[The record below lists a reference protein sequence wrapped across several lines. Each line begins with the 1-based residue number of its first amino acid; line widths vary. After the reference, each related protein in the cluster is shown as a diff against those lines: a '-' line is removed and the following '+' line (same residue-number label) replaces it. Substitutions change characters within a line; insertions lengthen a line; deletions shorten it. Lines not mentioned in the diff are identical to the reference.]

1 MPLTLVKEGAK
12 EIGLLMDYKL
22 LLIDIDGTLLDK
34 NGVISAEDRNAL
46 AEVSNLGVQ
55 VSLSTGR
62 VAKACSSII
71 NQLSLDSYHIFFD
84 GALVSDPNQGKEIY
98 VRPID
103 KMVVKQAVEFAHL
116 NGINLEFYSADH
128 YFVEQET
135 WASDIRRDFYRTPP
149 NVVDITKLWQEERI
163 IKGVL
168 TLLSPEEK
176 ARAEL
181 LYLQFKDT
189 ISFSLTKTPAYPEV
203 DFINVLAPDV
213 SKGKAS
219 GALASFLGIPLAE
232 VMAMGDGP
240 NDISLLS
247 SVGLGIAMGDAPDEL
262 KAIADYVTLDVDHNG
277 LAEAIKK
284 FLL

>member
-1 MPLTLVKEGAK
+1 MN
-12 EIGLLMDYKL
+12 YKL
-22 LLIDIDGTLLDK
+22 LLVDIDGTLLDK
-34 NGVISAEDRNAL
+34 NGVISPEDRNAL
-46 AEVSNLGVQ
+46 AKACDLGVQ

-62 VAKACSSII
+62 VVKACSSII
-71 NQLSLDSYHIFFD
+71 SQLSLDSYHIFFD
-84 GALVSDPNQGKEIY
+84 GALVSDPNHGKEIY

-103 KMVVKQAVEFAHL
+103 KMVAKQAIEFAQL

-149 NVVDITKLWQEERI
+149 TVVDITRLWQKERI

-181 LYLQFKDT
+181 FYLQFKDAL
-189 ISFSLTKTPAYPEV
+189 SFSWTKTPAYPEV

-213 SKGKAS
+213 SKGKALEI
-219 GALASFLGIPLAE
+219 LASFLGISSTE
-232 VMAMGDGP
+232 VIAVGDGT

-247 SVGLGIAMGDAPDEL
+247 SAGLGIAMGGAPDEL

-277 LAEAIKK
+277 LAEAINK

>member
-1 MPLTLVKEGAK
+1 MRLVNP
-12 EIGLLMDYKL
+12 YKL
-22 LLIDIDGTLLDK
+22 LVIDIDGTLLDK

-46 AEVSNLGVQ
+46 ARVGDLGLL

-62 VAKACSSII
+62 VAQACLGII
-71 NQLSLDSYHIFFD
+71 SQLSLDSYHIFFD
-84 GALVSDPNQGKEIY
+84 GALVSDPNHGKEIY
-98 VRPID
+98 VQPID
-103 KMVVKQAVEFAHL
+103 KMVVNQAVEFAHL

-128 YFVEQET
+128 YFVERET

-149 NVVDITKLWQEERI
+149 IVVDFTKLWQKERI

-168 TLLSPEEK
+168 TLLSPDEK

-181 LYLQFKDT
+181 LYLQFKDSL
-189 ISFSLTKTPAYPEV
+189 SFSWTKTPAYPEV
-203 DFINVLAPDV
+203 DFINVLAPEV
-213 SKGKAS
+213 SKGKALQ
-219 GALASFLGIPLAE
+219 ALASHLGISLTEIIA
-232 VMAMGDGP
+232 VGDGT

-247 SVGLGIAMGDAPDEL
+247 SAGLAIAMGDAPDEL
-262 KAIADYVTLDVDHNG
+262 KAIADFITLDVDHNG